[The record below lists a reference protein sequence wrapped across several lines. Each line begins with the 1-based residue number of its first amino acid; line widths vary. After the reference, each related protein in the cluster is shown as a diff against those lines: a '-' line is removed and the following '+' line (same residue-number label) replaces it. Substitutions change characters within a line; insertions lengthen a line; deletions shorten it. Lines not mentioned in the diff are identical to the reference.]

1 MSKFCTKCGK
11 ELVEG
16 TKFCTNC
23 GAEIANENTQP
34 ESTNQEKVANEVNQQ
49 VIQQVNQQQNYNQN
63 FNYQTNSYAQND
75 TEEKVRATV
84 KKIFGCEINNND
96 NYFKAEKKRSS
107 CIYAIIGAISVA
119 LVMILV

>member
-1 MSKFCTKCGK
+1 MSKFCIKCGK

-49 VIQQVNQQQNYNQN
+49 VNQIG
-63 FNYQTNSYAQND
+63 
-75 TEEKVRATV
+75 RAHV
-84 KKIFGCEINNND
+84 
-96 NYFKAEKKRSS
+96 
-107 CIYAIIGAISVA
+107 
-119 LVMILV
+119 

>member
-34 ESTNQEKVANEVNQQ
+34 ESTNQEKVANEVNQPENQ
-49 VIQQVNQQQNYNQN
+49 PVNQQQIYNQN

-75 TEEKVRATV
+75 PEEKVRATV
-84 KKIFGCEINNND
+84 K
-96 NYFKAEKKRSS
+96 
-107 CIYAIIGAISVA
+107 
-119 LVMILV
+119 

>member
-1 MSKFCTKCGK
+1 MSKFCIKCGK

-49 VIQQVNQQQNYNQN
+49 VNQQVNQ
-63 FNYQTNSYAQND
+63 
-75 TEEKVRATV
+75 
-84 KKIFGCEINNND
+84 
-96 NYFKAEKKRSS
+96 
-107 CIYAIIGAISVA
+107 
-119 LVMILV
+119 